1 MQHKHMLMFLHC
13 REGRSGVFIFTVNL
27 LFNCSVFVLGK
38 GPLIRHFLSFGPIP
52 EPIIY
57 IMVNGLYAQV
67 VNV

>member
-1 MQHKHMLMFLHC
+1 M
-13 REGRSGVFIFTVNL
+13 GVVIFPILYIFSLFIFTVHL

-57 IMVNGLYAQV
+57 IMVNGLYALV